1 VLGKYQLI
9 DNIPDDYNQ
18 WIADGVI
25 VRGAVKLA
33 TTLCENRKDAALFKQ
48 LATLITD
55 VPVGDVGDWLWTG
68 PTDRF
73 ESVANSLGAPQ
84 LIERVSRLKK

>member
-1 VLGKYQLI
+1 
-9 DNIPDDYNQ
+9 
-18 WIADGVI
+18 
-25 VRGAVKLA
+25 LA
-33 TTLCENRKDAALFKQ
+33 PFFNRKEAALFKQ

-73 ESVANSLGAPQ
+73 ESIANKLGAPQ